1 MHKMHKLMFLV
12 VVLLAPL
19 AAQASTSTGSN
30 GFSPEKGLDL
40 GRSFQ
45 AQHQAILQALADGET
60 YSEIPS
66 QDRQAVK
73 SSLDRISTLLADAQ
87 SVDQLSETNRVEVF
101 NEQER
106 VNTLLTRAREDSRMV
121 CTREKKVGSHR
132 ATNSCMTVA
141 ERRRAREQSQ
151 DALLNNSG
159 YKAPQSN

>member
-1 MHKMHKLMFLV
+1 MHKLMFRAVL
-12 VVLLAPL
+12 LLAPL
-19 AAQASTSTGSN
+19 AVQASTSTGSD

-60 YSEIPS
+60 YSEIPAR
-66 QDRQAVK
+66 DRQTVK
-73 SSLDRISTLLADAQ
+73 SSLDRIASLLADAQ

-132 ATNSCMTVA
+132 ATNNCMTVGQ
-141 ERRRAREQSQ
+141 RRRAREQSQ

-159 YKAPQSN
+159 YKAPLSN

>member
-1 MHKMHKLMFLV
+1 MHKLMFLAV
-12 VVLLAPL
+12 LLLAPL
-19 AAQASTSTGSN
+19 AVQASTSTGSD

>member
-19 AAQASTSTGSN
+19 AAQASTSTGSD

-60 YSEIPS
+60 YSEIPAR
-66 QDRQAVK
+66 DRQTVK
-73 SSLDRISTLLADAQ
+73 SSLDRIASLLADAQ
-87 SVDQLSETNRVEVF
+87 SVDQLSEATRVEVF

-132 ATNSCMTVA
+132 ATNNCMTVGL
-141 ERRRAREQSQ
+141 RRRAREQSQ

>member
-1 MHKMHKLMFLV
+1 MHKLMFLAV
-12 VVLLAPL
+12 LLLAPL
-19 AAQASTSTGSN
+19 AVQASTSTGSD

-45 AQHQAILQALADGET
+45 AQHQAILQALDDGET
-60 YSEIPS
+60 YSEIHS

-132 ATNSCMTVA
+132 ATNNCMTVGQ
-141 ERRRAREQSQ
+141 RRRAREQSQ

-159 YKAPQSN
+159 YKAPLSN